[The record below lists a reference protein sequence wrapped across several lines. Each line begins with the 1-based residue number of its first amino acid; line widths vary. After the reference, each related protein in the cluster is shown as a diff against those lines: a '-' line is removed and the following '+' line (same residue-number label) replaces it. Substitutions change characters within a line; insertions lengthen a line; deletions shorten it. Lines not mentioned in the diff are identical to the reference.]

1 MRHDIDYF
9 RHAGRFFLT
18 IFKLCIIIIGTFISM
33 ILMITFCI
41 LIQESYEKTKNLAQ
55 QFQNAEHNALHVIPS
70 LYQQQLP
77 ILKVRKQTPDQY
89 HYMFF
94 YQLTAQQTFKLE
106 HDLTVQNPK
115 AIRLVE
121 NEICID
127 PTQKRKWLLPR
138 ITRHYL
144 VDKAYDDGSFLRYG
158 SDHALAKI
166 ESFCQQQ
173 DFLSADFKLKNSV
186 FNQFHVRFNSQKQ
199 LLMLNFMSHK

>member
-9 RHAGRFFLT
+9 RQAGRFFLT

-33 ILMITFCI
+33 IFMIIFCFS
-41 LIQESYEKTKNLAQ
+41 IQGSYEKTKNLAHK
-55 QFQNAEHNALHVIPS
+55 FQNAEQNALHVIPS

-77 ILKVRKQTPDQY
+77 ILKVRKQTLDQY
-89 HYMFF
+89 HYMLF

-106 HDLTVQNPK
+106 HDLKVQNLK
-115 AIRLVE
+115 EISLVE

-127 PTQKRKWLLPR
+127 PTQKWKWLLPR
-138 ITRHYL
+138 ITRHYV

-158 SDHALAKI
+158 SDQALAKI

-173 DFLSADFKLKNSV
+173 DFLSANFKLKNSV
-186 FNQFHVRFNSQKQ
+186 FNQVHVRFNSQQQ